1 MSSPPDEPSD
11 DALVAA
17 ALEGNAR
24 AFETLVERHA
34 ARVSRVLRLL
44 GVPAADREDVA
55 QDTFLRVFRHLRG
68 YRAGRSFS
76 AWIYRVAVNASHDW
90 RERSRRIAADEVPW
104 VEEDERRG
112 GVTVFDPDRR
122 ELARRLEKALGQ
134 LSERER
140 AVIVLKEFEELETV
154 DVAKALGITTITVRR
169 HLGRARE
176 RLRQLLEEEN
186 SGGR

>member
-11 DALVAA
+11 DVLVAA

-34 ARVSRVLRLL
+34 PRVSRVLRLL

-68 YRAGRSFS
+68 YRTGRSFS

-90 RERSRRIAADEVPW
+90 RERTRRISADEVPW
-104 VEEDERRG
+104 DDDQGRGVPVAVE
-112 GVTVFDPDRR
+112 PDRA
-122 ELARRLEKALGQ
+122 ELSRRLEQALAQ

-140 AVIVLKEFEELETV
+140 AVIVLKEFEELDTTE
-154 DVAKALGITTITVRR
+154 VAKALGITSITVRR
-169 HLGRARE
+169 HLGRARD
-176 RLRQLLEEEN
+176 RLRRLLEEGN
-186 SGGR
+186 SRGR

>member
-11 DALVAA
+11 DVLVAA

-34 ARVSRVLRLL
+34 PRVSRVLRLL

-104 VEEDERRG
+104 FEDDEGRGIPPAVE
-112 GVTVFDPDRR
+112 PDRR
-122 ELARRLEKALGQ
+122 DLARRLEKALAQ

-140 AVIVLKEFEELETV
+140 AVIVLKEFEELETTE
-154 DVAKALGITTITVRR
+154 VAKALGITTITVRR

-176 RLRQLLEEEN
+176 RLRQLLDEKN
-186 SGGR
+186 QGGR